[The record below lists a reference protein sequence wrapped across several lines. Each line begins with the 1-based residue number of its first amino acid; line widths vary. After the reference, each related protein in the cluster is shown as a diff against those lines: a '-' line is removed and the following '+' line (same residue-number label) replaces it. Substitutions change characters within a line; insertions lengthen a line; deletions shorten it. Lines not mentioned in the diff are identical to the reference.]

1 MASRKKASRN
11 KSTSSAPLPAEALDL
26 VAARF
31 RVLAEPMRLR
41 LLNALHGGE
50 LSVNALVE
58 ATGAGQ
64 ANVSKHLAVLAEA
77 GVVGRRREGL
87 NVFYFIADPII
98 FQLCDLVCQRMRE
111 ELAERASALGSR

>member
-1 MASRKKASRN
+1 MARPESVSRN
-11 KSTSSAPLPAEALDL
+11 KPVPAAPLPDEALDL

-50 LSVNALVE
+50 LSVNTLVE

-64 ANVSKHLAVLAEA
+64 ANVSKHLGVLAEA
-77 GVVGRRREGL
+77 GMVGRRKEGL
-87 NVFYFIADPII
+87 NVFYFIADPMI

-111 ELAERASALGSR
+111 ELTQRASALGSR

>member
-1 MASRKKASRN
+1 MASRKNASKKTASN
-11 KSTSSAPLPAEALDL
+11 APLPAEALDL

-64 ANVSKHLAVLAEA
+64 ANVSKHLGVLAEA
-77 GVVGRRREGL
+77 GMVARRREGL
-87 NVFYFIADPII
+87 NVFYFIADRMI

-111 ELAERASALGSR
+111 ELAQRASALGAG